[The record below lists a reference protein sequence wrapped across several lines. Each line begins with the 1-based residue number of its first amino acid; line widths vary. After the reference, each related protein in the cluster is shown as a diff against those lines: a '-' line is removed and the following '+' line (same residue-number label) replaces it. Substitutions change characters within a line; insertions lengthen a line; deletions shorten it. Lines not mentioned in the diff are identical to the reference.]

1 MCQSFTRRFRDSPK
15 MRYQQAVFVYLSQV
29 NFRRKFGAQSMPNN
43 ALIRQEG
50 VYIDQRQRQGIL
62 KGVIPWA

>member
-1 MCQSFTRRFRDSPK
+1 